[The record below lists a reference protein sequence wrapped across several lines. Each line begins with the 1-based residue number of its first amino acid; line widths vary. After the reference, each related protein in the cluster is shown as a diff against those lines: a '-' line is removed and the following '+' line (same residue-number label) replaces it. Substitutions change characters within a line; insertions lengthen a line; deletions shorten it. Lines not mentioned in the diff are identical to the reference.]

1 MTRPGSPM
9 SVDEPNRLRE
19 EGQMSS
25 LERALLGAGTS
36 YRSSPHTRAKV
47 LAGLGLAGSA
57 TLTGSTA
64 AAASVASAAKV
75 TWTKLLLGMSLV
87 GATAVPVGY
96 YALRRQSAE
105 APSPRSV
112 ASAPAGSE
120 PAPAA
125 APGAQA
131 QGNGAQE
138 PAAARRAAMLT
149 DELGALDHARLA
161 LAGGDGRQAL
171 DELDAYDHR
180 FPGGRLQIEA
190 EVLRIDAFAKLGR
203 KDVARQRA
211 EAFLKRHPNSVLATR
226 VRAHL

>member
-1 MTRPGSPM
+1 M

-19 EGQMSS
+19 EGGGSS

-75 TWTKLLLGMSLV
+75 TWTKLLLGVSLV

-96 YALRRQSAE
+96 YALRRQSA

-120 PAPAA
+120 SAPAPATG
-125 APGAQA
+125 APGANA
-131 QGNGAQE
+131 PQE

-161 LAGGDGRQAL
+161 LSGGDARQAL